1 MYSSELARV
10 AGIYCMTQVVQLQGQ
25 FRATPLTAVNY
36 HRLSYQLPN
45 YLGSPSPYHCTA
57 LIYPKPNYSLEGD
70 CSSDLCN
77 LSDEQLHHVVN
88 SGKGSRE
95 IKTEPCIFAHS

>member
-1 MYSSELARV
+1 MYC
-10 AGIYCMTQVVQLQGQ
+10 IMQTVQHQGQ

-45 YLGSPSPYHCTA
+45 YLGSPSYHCTA
-57 LIYPKPNYSLEGD
+57 LIYPKPNYSLEGG
-70 CSSDLCN
+70 CSGDLRT
-77 LSDEQLHHVVN
+77 LSDEQLHHVVS

-95 IKTEPCIFAHS
+95 IKTEACIIAHS